1 MKYTQKDVLQFVEEN
16 DVKFIKLMFCDIYGQ
31 LKTISIIS
39 SDLPQ
44 VFANGL
50 AFDAS
55 KVSGFMNETDG
66 DLRLY
71 PDLNTLELLPWR
83 PQHGRVV
90 RFFCYIKKSDGTPF
104 EGDSRKFLS
113 DAVEL
118 ARSKGYFFMFGTSC
132 EFYAFEMD
140 QNGNPTKTPHDYAGY
155 CDSAPADRGENLR
168 REICLTLEKMDIIP
182 QSSRHESGPGQNEI
196 DFQSS
201 NPLNAADNL
210 ITFKNA
216 VKTIS
221 WRNGMYAT
229 FMPKPLTDESG
240 SGLQIYISCMKNG
253 KNIFRKSLGSKL
265 VEARKMICGLLNHA
279 ADMTLFLNSTTNS
292 YTRLGKDYAPVHIS
306 WTQKNFPQL
315 IKARLIDS
323 EEADI
328 VFRSPDNA
336 CNPYFALG
344 LLIYACL
351 DGIENGNADDFE
363 PCDFDINYEYI
374 EKVSSEI
381 GHLPATLKDAA
392 DLAQTSEFMKK
403 HLPESVLNF
412 FVKEKCLAWKE
423 FEQADDKE
431 AFESDKYFYSL

>member
-1 MKYTQKDVLQFVEEN
+1 MKYTEKEVLQFVEEN

-39 SDLPQ
+39 SDLQ
-44 VFANGL
+44 KVFANGL
-50 AFDAS
+50 PFDAS
-55 KVSGFMNETDG
+55 KVSGFMNETEG

-71 PDLNTLELLPWR
+71 PDLNTLALLPWR
-83 PQHGRVV
+83 PQQGRVI
-90 RFFCYIKKSDGTPF
+90 RFFCYIKKSDGSSF
-104 EGDSRKFLS
+104 EADGRRFLA
-113 DAVEL
+113 DAVDL

-132 EFYAFEMD
+132 EFYAFETD
-140 QNGNPTKTPHDYAGY
+140 ENGNPTKTPHDYAGY

-168 REICLTLEKMDIIP
+168 REICLTLEKMDIMP

-210 ITFKNA
+210 IAFKNA
-216 VKTIS
+216 VKTIA

-229 FMPKPLTDESG
+229 FMPKPLVDECG

-253 KNIFRKSLGSKL
+253 KNIFRKDLGSKL
-265 VEARKMICGLLNHA
+265 IEAKKMICGILNNA

-315 IKARLIDS
+315 IKARMTDN

-328 VFRSPDNA
+328 IFRSPDNA

-351 DGIENGNADDFE
+351 DGIENGNINDFE
-363 PCDFDINYEYI
+363 PCDYDINYGEYKD
-374 EKVSSEI
+374 ESEAI
-381 GHLPATLKDAA
+381 SKLPATLKDAA
-392 DLAQTSEFMKK
+392 DLALNSEFMKK
-403 HLPESVLNF
+403 HMPQSVLNYF
-412 FVKEKCLAWKE
+412 IKEKRYAWE
-423 FEQADDKE
+423 ELEQADDKD
-431 AFESDKYFYSL
+431 AFETSKYFYSL